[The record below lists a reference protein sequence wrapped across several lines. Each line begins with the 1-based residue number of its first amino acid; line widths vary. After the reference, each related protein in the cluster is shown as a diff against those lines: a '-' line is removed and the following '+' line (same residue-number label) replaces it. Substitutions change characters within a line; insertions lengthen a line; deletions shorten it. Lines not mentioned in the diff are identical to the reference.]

1 MVPPMCMI
9 QSNAS
14 VNKIAMGT
22 GLDTNL
28 PLIMFADGSKVVTAC
43 DVTVL

>member
-1 MVPPMCMI
+1 MEPLVCMI

-14 VNKIAMGT
+14 VNKIVMGPD
-22 GLDTNL
+22 LDTNL
-28 PLIMFADGSKVVTAC
+28 PLIMFADGSKVVTAR